1 MEFPTIVYK
10 CPGNHWGPNGTTYD
24 SVGVKDDEQMKA
36 RIADGWHQSLAK
48 AVDAFLN
55 PAVSVDI
62 VTETNDDSP
71 VTREELEHKARELG
85 IKFDGRTT
93 DKKLFDK
100 IEEALRG

>member
-1 MEFPTIVYK
+1 
-10 CPGNHWGPNGTTYD
+10 
-24 SVGVKDDEQMKA
+24 MKA
-36 RIADGWHQSLAK
+36 RLADGWHESLVK
-48 AVDAFLN
+48 AVEAFLS
-55 PAVSVDI
+55 PEQSVDNF
-62 VTETNDDSP
+62 TETTDDSP